1 MDPIMLNL
9 YELIRTA
16 TEVIDM
22 SVAQLTA
29 EEHICDAIVARI
41 QKIGKAWDDNPD
53 WHGRS
58 WYVQV
63 LLAVASLSRVVE
75 WWTAEKHFWNF
86 DDDDDVDDVDDDG
99 GNNDDGDDL
108 NDSDSDRFDD
118 AQVAS
123 VIARGGSTR
132 NWRLNLGVT
141 SVVAAPSL
149 VQCRQLSRCSTA

>member
-1 MDPIMLNL
+1 MDELDPIMLNL

-63 LLAVASLSRVVE
+63 LLAVASAVTLGAAQQLS
-75 WWTAEKHFWNF
+75 KSGG
-86 DDDDDVDDVDDDG
+86 DG
-99 GNNDDGDDL
+99 AFMPL
-108 NDSDSDRFDD
+108 
-118 AQVAS
+118 
-123 VIARGGSTR
+123 STR
-132 NWRLNLGVT
+132 YEHWR
-141 SVVAAPSL
+141 
-149 VQCRQLSRCSTA
+149 